1 MRRKYLA
8 LAYIAVFETI
18 LSWDKW
24 DGAIEMIM
32 VTLMFWGMN
41 LALMVMSEMEEEK
54 DDVDY
59 KSHQKRK
66 APGKRR
72 GKAYYGGSPAD

>member
-32 VTLMFWGMN
+32 VTLMFCGMN

-66 APGKRR
+66 APGKRKHR
-72 GKAYYGGSPAD
+72 AA

>member
-32 VTLMFWGMN
+32 VTLIFWGMN

-66 APGKRR
+66 ASGKRKH
-72 GKAYYGGSPAD
+72 GAAQGH

>member
-1 MRRKYLA
+1 MQRKYLA
-8 LAYIAVFETI
+8 AAYIAAFETI

-66 APGKRR
+66 APGKRKH
-72 GKAYYGGSPAD
+72 GAA

>member
-66 APGKRR
+66 APRKRKH
-72 GKAYYGGSPAD
+72 GAAQGH

>member
-32 VTLMFWGMN
+32 VTLMLWGMN

-66 APGKRR
+66 APGKRKH
-72 GKAYYGGSPAD
+72 GAAQGH

>member
-32 VTLMFWGMN
+32 VTLMFGGMN

-66 APGKRR
+66 APGKRKH
-72 GKAYYGGSPAD
+72 GAAQGH

>member
-32 VTLMFWGMN
+32 VTLMFWGIN
-41 LALMVMSEMEEEK
+41 VTLMIMVEMEEK
-54 DDVDY
+54 DDADY
-59 KSHQKRK
+59 KVHQKRK
-66 APGKRR
+66 ASGKRKHR
-72 GKAYYGGSPAD
+72 AAQGH

>member
-66 APGKRR
+66 APGKRKR
-72 GKAYYGGSPAD
+72 RAA

>member
-32 VTLMFWGMN
+32 VTLMFRGIN
-41 LALMVMSEMEEEK
+41 LILMIMVEMEEK
-54 DDVDY
+54 SDADY
-59 KSHQKRK
+59 KVHQKRK
-66 APGKRR
+66 ASGERKH
-72 GKAYYGGSPAD
+72 GAAQGH

>member
-32 VTLMFWGMN
+32 VTLMFWGIN
-41 LALMVMSEMEEEK
+41 VTLMIMSEMEEK

-66 APGKRR
+66 APGKRKH
-72 GKAYYGGSPAD
+72 GAAQGH

>member
-1 MRRKYLA
+1 MQRKHLVA
-8 LAYIAVFETI
+8 AYIAAFETI

-32 VTLMFWGMN
+32 VTLMFWGIN
-41 LALMVMSEMEEEK
+41 VILMIMAEMEEEN
-54 DDVDY
+54 DADY

-66 APGKRR
+66 ASGKRKR
-72 GKAYYGGSPAD
+72 RAA

>member
-41 LALMVMSEMEEEK
+41 LALMVMSEMGEEK

-66 APGKRR
+66 APGKRKH
-72 GKAYYGGSPAD
+72 GAAQGH

>member
-32 VTLMFWGMN
+32 VTLIFWGMN
-41 LALMVMSEMEEEK
+41 LALMVTSEMEEEK

-66 APGKRR
+66 APGKRKH
-72 GKAYYGGSPAD
+72 GAAQGH

>member
-32 VTLMFWGMN
+32 GTLMFWGMN
-41 LALMVMSEMEEEK
+41 LALMVMSEMEEK
-54 DDVDY
+54 SDADH

-66 APGKRR
+66 APGKRKR
-72 GKAYYGGSPAD
+72 RAA

>member
-41 LALMVMSEMEEEK
+41 LALMVMPEMEEEN
-54 DDVDY
+54 DADY

-66 APGKRR
+66 ASGKRKR
-72 GKAYYGGSPAD
+72 RAA

>member
-8 LAYIAVFETI
+8 AAYITVLEMI

-32 VTLMFWGMN
+32 VTLMFWGIN
-41 LALMVMSEMEEEK
+41 VILMIMAEMEEK
-54 DDVDY
+54 NDADY

-66 APGKRR
+66 ASGKRKH
-72 GKAYYGGSPAD
+72 GAAQGH

>member
-8 LAYIAVFETI
+8 AAYIAVIEWTLSWNQWDGVIETI
-18 LSWDKW
+18 LAVW
-24 DGAIEMIM
+24 
-32 VTLMFWGMN
+32 MFWGMN

-66 APGKRR
+66 APGKRKH
-72 GKAYYGGSPAD
+72 GAAQGH

>member
-18 LSWDKW
+18 LSWDEW
-24 DGAIEMIM
+24 DGIIEMIM
-32 VTLMFWGMN
+32 AALMFWGIN
-41 LALMVMSEMEEEK
+41 VILMIMAEMEEEN
-54 DDVDY
+54 DADY

-66 APGKRR
+66 ASGKRKR
-72 GKAYYGGSPAD
+72 RAA

>member
-32 VTLMFWGMN
+32 VTLMFWGIN
-41 LALMVMSEMEEEK
+41 VILMIMAEMEEEN
-54 DDVDY
+54 DADY

-66 APGKRR
+66 ASGKRKR
-72 GKAYYGGSPAD
+72 RAA

>member
-18 LSWDKW
+18 LSWNEW

-66 APGKRR
+66 APGKRKHR
-72 GKAYYGGSPAD
+72 AA

>member
-8 LAYIAVFETI
+8 LAYIAVLETI

-24 DGAIEMIM
+24 DGALEMIM

-66 APGKRR
+66 APGKRKH
-72 GKAYYGGSPAD
+72 GAAQGH

>member
-32 VTLMFWGMN
+32 VTLMFWVRQFFTCSFRVG
-41 LALMVMSEMEEEK
+41 
-54 DDVDY
+54 
-59 KSHQKRK
+59 
-66 APGKRR
+66 
-72 GKAYYGGSPAD
+72 

>member
-66 APGKRR
+66 ASGKRKHR
-72 GKAYYGGSPAD
+72 AV

>member
-66 APGKRR
+66 ASGKRKH
-72 GKAYYGGSPAD
+72 GAAQGH

>member
-32 VTLMFWGMN
+32 VTLMFWGIN
-41 LALMVMSEMEEEK
+41 VILMIMAEMEEEN
-54 DDVDY
+54 DADH

-66 APGKRR
+66 ASGKRKR
-72 GKAYYGGSPAD
+72 RTA